1 MPIPPKVEVMPKQ
14 NDTAHRT
21 MPLVPYLA
29 PPRRS
34 DRIPLPYAALIAFA
48 AFYLA
53 LVLIEAA
60 AR

>member
-1 MPIPPKVEVMPKQ
+1 MPKQ